1 MNASSDAADRV
12 RYPPAM
18 RLDSVQM
25 LRALAA
31 LAVFT
36 HHIRMLANGA
46 WGVDL
51 FFVIS
56 GFIMCY
62 VTERSGEHFFAKRL
76 IRVVPLYWIGTIAVF
91 CVALVMPNMLR
102 NTTANVVDLLKSLA
116 FIPFRKG
123 TAETTPVLFL
133 GWTLNYE
140 MFFYLIFALSM
151 AASHKYRAVISA
163 ASLIV
168 IVVLGKSLPIESVP
182 LRFFSRPIILEF
194 AYGMLCHALLMRLAL
209 GASARRPVAARLP
222 WLMAGALFIACMPLA
237 TLWSIR
243 WDESIRWGIPA
254 ALAFYCLVYG
264 MYGMKLPRGVVII
277 GDASY
282 SLYLFHPY
290 VIQIFTKAG
299 AFSGGGAL
307 AYGMAAVAMGVCIG
321 LSILSLNHLEKP
333 TSDYLRRRFID
344 RPVQPVGA

>member
-1 MNASSDAADRV
+1 MDAASDAADRV
-12 RYPPAM
+12 RELPAM

-76 IRVVPLYWIGTIAVF
+76 IRVVPLYWAGTIAVF
-91 CVALVMPNMLR
+91 CVALAMPDMLK
-102 NTTANVVDLLKSLA
+102 NTTANLVDLAKSLA

-123 TAETTPVLFL
+123 TETTPVLFL

-163 ASLIV
+163 ALLIV
-168 IVVLGKSLPIESVP
+168 IVMLGQSLPIESVP

-194 AYGMLCHALLMRLAL
+194 AYGMLCYALLMRSPMR
-209 GASARRPVAARLP
+209 ASARRPVATRLP
-222 WLMAGALFIACMPLA
+222 WMVAGALLIACMPLA
-237 TLWSIR
+237 TLWSVR

-254 ALAFYCLVYG
+254 ALAFYCVVYG
-264 MYGMKLPRGVVII
+264 LYGVRLPRGVVII

-307 AYGMAAVAMGVCIG
+307 AYTMAAVAMGLCIG

-333 TSDYLRRRFID
+333 TSDYLRRHIID
-344 RPVQPVGA
+344 RPVQPIGA